1 MEKHLVLSCSIW
13 KAVKKD
19 DESNVQG
26 GTGMRERDMIPCRS
40 KCLCRCILGTQNK
53 QNCVLYECVCER
65 EADGRRKKKR
75 ERESHGLLGSNLET
89 NKC

>member
-40 KCLCRCILGTQNK
+40 KCHVDASWGHRISKTVCSMSVCVRQK
-53 QNCVLYECVCER
+53 QTGG
-65 EADGRRKKKR
+65 GRKR
-75 ERESHGLLGSNLET
+75 EKERVMDCWDQT
-89 NKC
+89 